1 MLQLNWSTVLLQIL
15 NFVIMAFILW
25 RFLFKPV
32 VRILDERS
40 ARVTSALDEA
50 QQKRQAAEEM
60 RTEYEGKL
68 AQAEERVVAMQ
79 QQGEEDL
86 ARARR
91 EVLDETRKEL
101 AAMRENVEREIREAR
116 QQEISQHRRTLGELI
131 TTLSARMISEAT
143 DHDFQE
149 ASMEQ
154 FIERLGTLQEGEY
167 HQAVGETA
175 EEALLA
181 QVVSAHELSA
191 ERQAQIEAEVER
203 LAGQPVEIVYRIDPS
218 LVAGA
223 TLRFGDVMIDGSLA
237 GQLERLRERYVSELE
252 QGVG

>member
-15 NFVIMAFILW
+15 NFAIMALILW

-50 QQKRQAAEEM
+50 EQKQQAAEAM

-68 AQAEERVVAMQ
+68 AQAEEHVIAMQ
-79 QQGEEDL
+79 QQGQEEL

-91 EVLDETRKEL
+91 EVLDETRQEL
-101 AAMRENVEREIREAR
+101 TAMRENVEREIREAR
-116 QQEISQHRRTLGELI
+116 QQAIWQHRQALGELI
-131 TTLSARMISEAT
+131 TTLSARMIREAT
-143 DHDFQE
+143 SDGFQE
-149 ASMEQ
+149 ASMER
-154 FIERLGTLQEGEY
+154 FIEQLATLPEEEY
-167 HQAVGETA
+167 RQAAEETA
-175 EEALLA
+175 EEKLRAQLVSARELPAERRAKIQA
-181 QVVSAHELSA
+181 QVKT
-191 ERQAQIEAEVER
+191 
-203 LAGQPVEIVYRIDPS
+203 LAGQPVEIAYRIDPS

-252 QGVG
+252 QGVV